1 METHLPFLTVP
12 AGTNLSVLEPR
23 PTEGGHDVPVAALG
37 FGLSFGR
44 DFALPIWGWS
54 SVSC

>member
-44 DFALPIWGWS
+44 DFALPSWGWS
-54 SVSC
+54 SISC